1 MPIEVTVRHKGV
13 ADDDQE
19 YAKQKAEAI
28 LEEFARI
35 KVEHVH
41 VILNVEKHL
50 SIAEVTAQARN
61 HIRVEAE
68 ESGNSMRVCIDAAV
82 DKVSRQLRRRLEK
95 VQDHRAAKKHSEAER
110 TGEVEQ

>member
-19 YAKQKAEAI
+19 YANQKAEGI
-28 LEEFARI
+28 LEEFSRI

-41 VILNVEKHL
+41 VILNIEKHL
-50 SIAEVTAQARN
+50 NIAEVTAQARN

-68 ESGNSMRVCIDAAV
+68 ESGNSMRMSIDAAV
-82 DKVSRQLRRRLEK
+82 DKVARQLRRRLEK
-95 VQDHRAAKKHSEAER
+95 VRDHRAAKKHSEAER
-110 TGEVEQ
+110 AGGGEE